1 MINYVYGEQLYQEF
15 VSFRDLFLKKAVA
28 RAQHV
33 DTASDGR
40 PVRPVVVLPFKETDS
55 IQAEIDKWTS
65 VKGEPHIIKRLHVG
79 ETYILREE
87 FAPYGYLKAEEVEFT
102 ITDTAE
108 IQKVEMKDD
117 VPIGRIIINKK
128 GEFLSEVSWNDMV
141 AGAMDS
147 IWGYVTGS
155 LKDVTFEIYARE
167 DIKAADGESDDYY
180 KKDELVAT
188 IKTDEL
194 GIARTDD
201 LPLGKYYVVEKET
214 ADGFVLDGEPRDID
228 LTYRDQDTPV
238 VTFDSEWQNSR
249 QKAKVIVTKKEKDS
263 DRVLEGGVFAL
274 CAKEDIKN
282 TDGDVLVK
290 ADTIMEQK
298 ATDKDGTYA
307 GIFKKRDA
315 GSGCGKTKE
324 RKQF

>member
-1 MINYVYGEQLYQEF
+1 MII
-15 VSFRDLFLKKAVA
+15 
-28 RAQHV
+28 
-33 DTASDGR
+33 T
-40 PVRPVVVLPFKETDS
+40 
-55 IQAEIDKWTS
+55 
-65 VKGEPHIIKRLHVG
+65 KR
-79 ETYILREE
+79 
-87 FAPYGYLKAEEVEFT
+87 
-102 ITDTAE
+102 
-108 IQKVEMKDD
+108 MK
-117 VPIGRIIINKK
+117 
-128 GEFLSEVSWNDMV
+128 
-141 AGAMDS
+141 
-147 IWGYVTGS
+147 
-155 LKDVTFEIYARE
+155 
-167 DIKAADGESDDYY
+167 
-180 KKDELVAT
+180 LVAT

-298 ATDKDGTYA
+298 ATDKDGK
-307 GIFKKRDA
+307 IFSYCRSSGRWQLLCEGSKSTCRFCYDRRSKRIYFRVCWSGCA
-315 GSGCGKTKE
+315 GSY
-324 RKQF
+324 F